1 MLPNRMNLSKTTED
15 QLKLLKSRTG
25 ISPNVSSRIAF
36 FRSVES
42 GFTYSEESA
51 KKLDGG
57 MVLDKV
63 TWLGDTQ
70 LVTELILKQAYPELD
85 EKEIMAAWAAHVEDG
100 IASIRNHRQLSQL
113 ALEMNVS

>member
-15 QLKLLKSRTG
+15 QLKLLKQRTE

-42 GFTYSEESA
+42 GFQYSAESA

-70 LVTELILKQAYPELD
+70 LVTELVLKHIYPEFS
-85 EKEIMAAWAAHVEDG
+85 EKEAMTAWAVHVEDG
-100 IASIRNHRQLSQL
+100 ISSLRNHKSLLDL
-113 ALEMNVS
+113 ANALK

>member
-15 QLKLLKSRTG
+15 QLKLLKNRTG

-42 GFTYSEESA
+42 GFTYSAESA
-51 KKLDGG
+51 KKLDGSL
-57 MVLDKV
+57 VLDKV

-70 LVTELILKQAYPELD
+70 LVTELVLKQVYPDLD
-85 EKEIMAAWAAHVEDG
+85 DKETMAAWAAHVEDG
-100 IASIRNHRQLSQL
+100 IAALRNHKSILHFSS
-113 ALEMNVS
+113 AI